1 MRARIYAR
9 LAKDNIFKNKKI
21 YLPFIF
27 SVILSTFM
35 IYIIHFLATD
45 SSIRDTLGGADLQSI
60 LNFGVWTICIFVA
73 IFLFYTNSFIVKRRK
88 KEFGLYGVL
97 GMEKRHVSIVV
108 FMEQTFVLI
117 ISLVIGLLLS
127 VLFSKIF
134 YLLTLK
140 IIGAE
145 VSLGFKISFESM
157 AFSAIYIG
165 IIFILMFLNSL
176 RFVHLSNPIEL
187 LNADKV
193 GEKEPKA
200 KIILSLIGLLF
211 LGAGYYISITTKS
224 PMAALG
230 LFFVAVILVIL
241 GTYILFTTGSISL
254 LKGLK
259 RNKSYY
265 YKAEHFISISSM
277 IYRMKQNA
285 VGLANIAILSTMVLV
300 MLSTTISMWVGV
312 DDLIVTRYPRE
323 LILKLANNDEKKEDA
338 RQIINQNILKSGV
351 KVSDSL
357 EYKLLDFPVIYEGED
372 ENKLVPVNY
381 DGTFNIKFSLIN
393 LVSLEDYN
401 KATGSNEKLNEDE
414 IFLYNAKDPFDHDNI
429 VIADKKF
436 KVKKIEDMKFPDLLA
451 NIVFD
456 SKIIIVKDDE
466 IFNSL
471 AQQIEKD
478 MGGKNFSNIYIMMFN
493 TDKSKSLNVDLYK
506 DINSDLASSID
517 DFILES
523 RSDSIHSFKSL
534 YGGLFFIGIFLSLIF
549 LVATIIIIYY
559 KQISEGLEDKS
570 RFEIMKH
577 VGLDKDMIKKSIN
590 SQVLIVFFLPLLVA
604 FVHLSFAFPII
615 KRLLRLL
622 MLTNVMLYVKSMII
636 ICLVFSLVYFIIYKI
651 TSKTYYNIVK
661 E

>member
-478 MGGKNFSNIYIMMFN
+478 MGGKNFSNNYIMMFN